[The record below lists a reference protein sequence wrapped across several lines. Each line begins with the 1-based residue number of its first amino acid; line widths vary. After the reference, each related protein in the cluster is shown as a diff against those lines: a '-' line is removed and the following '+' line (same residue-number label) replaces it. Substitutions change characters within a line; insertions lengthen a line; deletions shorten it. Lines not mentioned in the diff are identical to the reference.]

1 MGDVL
6 NSILI
11 KEVIYPIIIIIVGV
25 LAYLIL
31 SSSVKRVFK
40 LRINKMDKR
49 RAKTL
54 CSLINNI
61 LKYIIFIFCVLLI
74 LEVYHIST
82 RGLITSLG
90 VVGLVAGLAFQDT
103 LKDLLAGFSIIFEN
117 AYAVG
122 DTITVGNFKGKVIS
136 LGLKTT
142 KIRAINGDTQII
154 ANSNITSVI
163 NHSLDDNY
171 DFIDIPI

>member
-1 MGDVL
+1 M
-6 NSILI
+6 
-11 KEVIYPIIIIIVGV
+11 
-25 LAYLIL
+25 
-31 SSSVKRVFK
+31 
-40 LRINKMDKR
+40 
-49 RAKTL
+49 
-54 CSLINNI
+54 
-61 LKYIIFIFCVLLI
+61 LI